1 MVITLRLSPQAEL
14 SATVGRPRYD
24 RDALQPGIVH
34 LGLGA
39 FMRGHLAVATEAAIH
54 ATGDLRWGIVGV
66 SLRQADTR
74 DALAPQRGLYTVA
87 VRERDGTGGPS
98 TRLETGVREA
108 LQVIGCVQRVIVAP
122 EDPQAALD
130 AIAAPAT
137 RIVSLTITE
146 KGYGLDPA
154 TRKPRLDTPDHAH
167 DLRAHDFRTR
177 DPHAD
182 DRHAQDRRMP
192 IAPRSAAGF
201 IVHGLE
207 RRRAAGLGGVTLMSL
222 DNLASNG
229 HALRA
234 LVLDFAHAVD
244 PALVAWIDTT
254 CTFPCSMVDRI
265 VPRTTD
271 ADRARIAQALGA
283 HDAWPVVTEA
293 FFDWA
298 VEDHFAADHPAWTHQ
313 PGARVVPDAAPW
325 EALKLRMV
333 NGAHTTIACCG
344 VLAGWPTVDVAI
356 AQPEMRAFVDALMRE
371 EIEPTLPDPAAM
383 PGLDL
388 AAYRAQL
395 LARFANPAL
404 AHRTAQIAMDGSQ
417 KLPPRLL
424 GTVRDRLHAGQ
435 PIARLALAVAT
446 WLHHLRGVDEAGRA
460 YTLDDPLAA
469 QLAEHARRIDAAPD
483 ARSRAAIAAQLPAVF
498 GDLAQSFVFVEALAY
513 ALESL
518 RTLGVRVALTRG
530 ATDSCT

>member
-1 MVITLRLSPQAEL
+1 VTTLRLSPRTEL
-14 SATVGRPRYD
+14 PATISRPRYD
-24 RDALQPGIVH
+24 REALQAGIVH

-39 FMRGHLAVATEAAIH
+39 FMRAHLAVATEAAIH
-54 ATGDLRWGIVGV
+54 ATSDLRWGIVGV

-74 DALAPQRGLYTVA
+74 DALAPQGGLYTVA
-87 VRERDGTGGPS
+87 VRESDGAGGV
-98 TRLETGVREA
+98 LET
-108 LQVIGCVQRVIVAP
+108 LQVVGCVQRVIVAP
-122 EDPQAALD
+122 EEPQAVLD

-167 DLRAHDFRTR
+167 DL
-177 DPHAD
+177 HACGLL
-182 DRHAQDRRMP
+182 ALGSP
-192 IAPRSAAGF
+192 TSTSPRSAAGF
-201 IVHGLE
+201 IVQGLA
-207 RRRAAGLGGVTLMSL
+207 RRRAAGLEGITLMSL

-244 PALVAWIDTT
+244 HELAAWIDTT

-271 ADRARIAQALGA
+271 ADRARIALALGA

-298 VEDHFAADHPAWTHQ
+298 VEGRFAADRPAWTHQ

-333 NGAHTTIACCG
+333 NGTHTTIACCG
-344 VLAGWPTVDVAI
+344 VLAGWPTVDVAV
-356 AQPEMRAFVDALMRE
+356 AQPELRAFVDALMRE
-371 EIEPTLPDPAAM
+371 EIEPTLPGPDAM

-424 GTVRDRLHAGQ
+424 GTVRDRLQAGQ
-435 PIARLALAVAT
+435 PIARLALAVAA

-460 YTLDDPLAA
+460 YTIDDPMARALG
-469 QLAEHARRIDAAPD
+469 EHARRIDAAPD
-483 ARSRAAIAAQLPAVF
+483 ARTRAAIAVQLPAVF
-498 GDLAQSFVFVEALAY
+498 GDLAQSPVFVDALAT

-518 RTLGVRVALTRG
+518 RTQGVRVALTARH
-530 ATDSCT
+530 